1 MEDKDQYKSIITEII
16 KKQVVILGPQIA
28 VLKARGVSG
37 LKVTDEGEVT
47 NIEGEPHESLQA
59 LIDQYVELSGQI
71 VKNAL
76 GSIFVKYPLIKEQ
89 LEK

>member
-1 MEDKDQYKSIITEII
+1 MDEKEQYKLILTEII
-16 KKQVVILGPQIA
+16 KKQAVILGPQIA

-37 LKVTDEGEVT
+37 IEVTDDGEVT
-47 NIEGEPHESLQA
+47 SINGDPRAMLQA
-59 LIDQYVELSGQI
+59 VIDQYVELSGQI

-76 GSIFVKYPLIKEQ
+76 GPIFVKYPGIKEQ